1 MLEER
6 IEEGEATGNLA
17 QPKEEPEHVL
27 GFPLHPTQLASQIS
41 FILSFVLLWGQL
53 SLVPMLGPIAK

>member
-6 IEEGEATGNLA
+6 FEEGEGEATGNLA
-17 QPKEEPEHVL
+17 WPKEEPEHVF
-27 GFPLHPTQLASQIS
+27 GFPLHLTQLASQIS

-53 SLVPMLGPIAK
+53 SLVPVQDP